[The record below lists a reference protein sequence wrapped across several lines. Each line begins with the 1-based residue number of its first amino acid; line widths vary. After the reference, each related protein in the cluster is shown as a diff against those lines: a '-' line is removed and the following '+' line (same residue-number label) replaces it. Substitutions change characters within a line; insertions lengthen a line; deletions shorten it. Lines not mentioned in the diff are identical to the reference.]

1 MRVVVALGG
10 NALLPRGKPLTPA
23 NQLQAVNDAMEVLA
37 PVSIENNL
45 VITHG
50 NGPQVGLL
58 ANITAAAD
66 PDSAEPFDVLD
77 AQTEGMIG
85 YLIERELRELLPAVR
100 QVATLVTLI
109 EVDPRDPAFDNP
121 TKFIGPVYTK
131 DEAEKLAA
139 AHGWSIAADG
149 EYWRRV
155 VASPTPS
162 AIPGIYTIEHLVS
175 GGVTVVCAGGGG
187 VPVAWDAVARSYS
200 GVEGVIDKDLATSLL
215 AYQLTADLMIMATDV
230 DAVYENWGT
239 PDQRAIA
246 TAHPSALK
254 SSTFAAGS
262 MGPKVQ
268 AAIEFIERGMRG
280 EAVIG
285 SLAQLENILAGEGGT
300 RVSRK
305 YTGITYR

>member
-1 MRVVVALGG
+1 MVALGG
-10 NALLPRGKPLTPA
+10 NALLPRGEPLTPA
-23 NQLQAVNDAMEVLA
+23 NQVRAVNDAMEVLA

-45 VITHG
+45 IITHG

-66 PDSAEPFDVLD
+66 PDTAEPFDVLD

-109 EVDPRDPAFDNP
+109 EVDPRDPAFDDP
-121 TKFIGPVYTK
+121 TKFIGPVYSE
-131 DEAEKLAA
+131 DEARKLAD
-139 AHGWSIAADG
+139 AHGWVVKPDG

-162 AIPGIYTIEHLVS
+162 AIPAIYTIETLVTS
-175 GGVTVVCAGGGG
+175 GCTVVCAGGGG
-187 VPVAWDAVARSYS
+187 VPVAWDAVQRSYS

-215 AYQLTADLMIMATDV
+215 AYQLSADLMIMATDV

-254 SSTFAAGS
+254 GATFAAGS
-262 MGPKVQ
+262 MGPKVR
-268 AAIEFIERGMRG
+268 AAVEFIERGMRG
-280 EAVIG
+280 AAVIG
-285 SLAQLENILAGEGGT
+285 ALSDLERILAGEGGT
-300 RVSRK
+300 RVSRA
-305 YTGITYR
+305 YSGITYH